1 MKKVLIVEDDVT
13 RIEEFRKALTNCE
26 LFVTADTAQATQWV
40 HEHKF
45 DIIFL
50 DHDLGHTNTG
60 ARTASVFLPSG
71 KYTGYEVA
79 CQISESHNKETKTIL
94 HTWNPAGARNMQG
107 KLAHA
112 QYLPFGMLGFI
123 QALAWTNAEK

>member
-1 MKKVLIVEDDVT
+1 MKKVLIVEDDPK
-13 RIEEFRKALTNCE
+13 RIEQFEKALTKCE
-26 LFVTADTAQATQWV
+26 LFITADTEQAAKWI

-45 DIIFL
+45 DICFL
-50 DHDLGHTNTG
+50 DHDLGHTSTG

-79 CQISESHNKETKTIL
+79 CQISESHNKDTKVII

-107 KLAHA
+107 RLVKA
-112 QYLPFGMLGFI
+112 QYLPYGMTGFLE
-123 QALAWTNAEK
+123 ALAWTNEEN